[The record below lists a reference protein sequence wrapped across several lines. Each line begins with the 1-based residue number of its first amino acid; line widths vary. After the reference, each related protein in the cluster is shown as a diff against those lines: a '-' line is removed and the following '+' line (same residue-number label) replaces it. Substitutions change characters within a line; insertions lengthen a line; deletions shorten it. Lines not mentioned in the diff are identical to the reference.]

1 MLGNIKRFFEK
12 NISGKKT
19 GGGIT
24 SEKITEQALQLAT
37 AALLIEITRADRHVK
52 DEERE
57 VVTRALK
64 KGFDLTG
71 SEIDELIVLAEEEVK
86 EAISLFQFTHLI
98 DKGFSYEKKK
108 EVVVHLWQVALS
120 DDEMEKHEVHLIRKV
135 ADLLHVAHSDFIAAK
150 QEARKHHHQHRV

>member
-12 NISGKKT
+12 NITGKKVSS
-19 GGGIT
+19 GIT
-24 SEKITEQALQLAT
+24 SEKVTEDGLRLAT
-37 AALLIEITRADRHVK
+37 AALLIELTRADSHVK
-52 DEERE
+52 EEERE

-64 KGFDLTG
+64 KGFELTE
-71 SEIDELIVLAEEEVK
+71 SEIEELITLAEGEVK
-86 EAISLFQFTHLI
+86 EAISIFQFTHLI

-108 EVVVHLWQVALS
+108 EIVSHLWQVALA

-150 QEARKHHHQHRV
+150 QEARKLR